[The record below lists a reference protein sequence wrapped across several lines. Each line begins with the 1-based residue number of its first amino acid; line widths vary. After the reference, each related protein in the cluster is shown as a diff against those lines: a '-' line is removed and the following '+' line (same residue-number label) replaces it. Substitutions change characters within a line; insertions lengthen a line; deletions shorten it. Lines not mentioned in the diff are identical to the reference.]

1 MLSEAFTYVFAKCQN
16 KFKRLGY
23 LHEAIA
29 IDSRRRRCRSAWTD
43 HLQNSQKAIIKAV
56 EKAEN
61 RNRIVILGA
70 GAGYDVPLEFLLTK
84 FKEIHLVDV
93 VFLRPILKLA
103 KTHSQITLVEIDTT
117 GVINQLPGGK
127 KGPIIISQLSP
138 APPREVLTGAD
149 LVISCNL
156 MSQLPINIKN
166 KLVTLGAVEDSKEV
180 ELFCRS
186 ILTSHL
192 SWLEDCDAPVL
203 LLADLEQHFVPKNQ
217 MNEKPIKEN
226 ALLGV
231 VFDNVDQSWLWNIAP
246 CPEVDKD
253 YSLKH
258 LVGSFYLQKN
268 EKFIVKYLL

>member
-1 MLSEAFTYVFAKCQN
+1 MLSEAFTYIFAKCQN

-29 IDSRRRRCRSAWTD
+29 IDSRRKRCRSAWSD
-43 HLQNSQKAIIKAV
+43 HLQNSQQEIIKAV
-56 EKAEN
+56 EKTED

-70 GAGYDVPLEFLLTK
+70 GAGYDVPLEFLLSK
-84 FKEIHLVDV
+84 YKKIHLVDV

-127 KGPIIISQLSP
+127 APIDVAQLSST
-138 APPREVLTGAD
+138 PPKEVLAEAD
-149 LVISCNL
+149 LIISCNL
-156 MSQLPINIKN
+156 MSQLPINIKR
-166 KLVTLGAVEDSKEV
+166 KLIALGADEDSKEV
-180 ELFCRS
+180 EFFCRS
-186 ILTSHL
+186 IITSHL
-192 SWLEDCDAPVL
+192 NWLEDCDAPVL
-203 LLADLEQHFVPKNQ
+203 LLTDLEQHLVPKDQ
-217 MNEKPIKEN
+217 TGEKTVKEN

-231 VFDNVDQSWLWNIAP
+231 VFNNVEHSWLWNIAP
-246 CPEVDKD
+246 RPEVDKY

-268 EKFIVKYLL
+268 EKFNVKYLL